1 MSGGPPGPGDRGSGS
16 LLAIALVGSV
26 TAVAALGLPVFVGL
40 AVRQSVAAAA
50 DAAALAAADVLSG
63 LEPGYP
69 CDTARVVVEA
79 NAASLASCGTDGLVV
94 TVSATRLFA
103 GIPVTTRA
111 TAGPP
116 PGEPD

>member
-1 MSGGPPGPGDRGSGS
+1 VRSADDRGSGS

-26 TAVAALGLPVFVGL
+26 TALAALGMPVFVGL

-63 LEPGYP
+63 LESGYP
-69 CDTARVVVEA
+69 CDVARRVAEA
-79 NAASLASCGTDGLVV
+79 NAALLASCVADGLTV
-94 TVSATRLFA
+94 TVSATRAFA
-103 GIPVTTRA
+103 GITVRSFA

-116 PGEPD
+116 IGEPD